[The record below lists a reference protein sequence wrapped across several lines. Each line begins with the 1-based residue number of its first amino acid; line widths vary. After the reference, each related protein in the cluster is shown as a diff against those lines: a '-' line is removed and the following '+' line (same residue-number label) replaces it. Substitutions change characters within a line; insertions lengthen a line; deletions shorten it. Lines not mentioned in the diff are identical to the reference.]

1 MKLAE
6 ALSLRAEQQKR
17 MTQLA
22 GRMVR
27 NAKTQEGEQ
36 PAEDSNAL
44 LNEYNQVANQLVL
57 LVQRINRTNSSTAME
72 GYGTIADAIAARD
85 GLRLRADAHRQLAD
99 AGVVTQNAY
108 SRSEIKFRTV
118 VSVAALQA
126 EADLLSRQH
135 RELDTAIQSLN
146 WTTDLVE

>member
-6 ALSLRAEQQKR
+6 ALALRAEQQKR
-17 MTQLA
+17 MAQLA

-27 NAKTQEGEQ
+27 NAKTQEGEP
-36 PAEDSNAL
+36 PAEDPNAL
-44 LNEYNQVANQLVL
+44 LNEYNQVARQLVL

-85 GLRLRADAHRQLAD
+85 GLRLRADTHRQLAD
-99 AGVVTQNAY
+99 AGIVTQNAY
-108 SRSEIKFRTV
+108 SRSEIKFRTM

-126 EADLLSRQH
+126 EADSLSRQH

-146 WTTDLVE
+146 WTTELVE

>member
-44 LNEYNQVANQLVL
+44 LNEYNQVANQLVS

-99 AGVVTQNAY
+99 AGVITQNAY
-108 SRSEIKFRTV
+108 SRSEIKFRTM

-126 EADLLSRQH
+126 EADSLSRQH

-146 WTTDLVE
+146 WTTDLVA